1 MTYIAKPIIVDNHI
15 LNDVA
20 RDCLIKTEDPNKT
33 MLRRGFKLLTEDG
46 IVHELTFAQLD
57 GLINILDLSR
67 DVSGITPLQYLCQ
80 TYDLK
85 DLIEMGEAGWVVPEY
100 SIVVLHNAKTVRFE
114 GLLSKGGHTDK
125 LFSFALGDFDFIQQF
140 SLSRVIANQHE
151 QLDAVKGTFDMSYE
165 YSWGVD
171 GMRLKA
177 LEITSNEA

>member
-33 MLRRGFKLLTEDG
+33 MLRRGFKVLTEDG
-46 IVHELTFAQLD
+46 VVHELTFAQMD

-80 TYDLK
+80 TYALQDLV
-85 DLIEMGEAGWVVPEY
+85 EMGEAGWVVPEY
-100 SIVVLHNAKTVRFE
+100 TITVMHVSKTVRFE
-114 GLLSKGGHTDK
+114 GLLSKGGHADK

-151 QLDAVKGTFDMSYE
+151 TLDPVKGTFDLSYE
-165 YSWGVD
+165 YSWGAD
-171 GMRLKA
+171 GMRMKA
-177 LEITSNEA
+177 LEISSK